1 MQVVAPTVCQVG
13 VLAWCS
19 VADDSEEV
27 VMVLADS
34 LRRCGVQKP
43 EKLVEAYRKGEFDD
57 LDWGEGSDEPIES
70 ECDLENPEEC
80 ESCQ

>member
-1 MQVVAPTVCQVG
+1 
-13 VLAWCS
+13 
-19 VADDSEEV
+19 
-27 VMVLADS
+27 MVLEDS

-43 EKLVEAYRKGEFDD
+43 KTLVERYKNGEFDD
-57 LDWGEGSDEPIES
+57 LDWGKGADEPIES